1 MEKSRQN
8 QETSLTNAYSLFV
21 YAIRTQITK
30 DYYLR
35 RLRSFF
41 DYIKLLPNANIELRC
56 NQFAAVAIKDPKWT
70 FGTIINFLQYQK
82 ERVEREEITAATL
95 YNFVKA
101 LKLFC
106 EMSDVPIAWKKIT
119 RGLPKVRSFANDR
132 APTIE
137 EIRKMTEYSDR
148 RMKAIVYTMASS
160 GIRLGAWDYLHW
172 KDIEPISKD
181 GRVVAAKVT
190 VYSGEEDEYF
200 SFITPEALSELERWV
215 SYKQKFAPFTKAQRR
230 KRRMEVYKLH
240 FEQGVPATRIAELMK
255 VDRNTIN
262 NDLKIL
268 YRKALNDY
276 NPDDISLDD
285 LLQKQLLRLETQRDR
300 LGLYLSDAKD
310 INDKIAIERLIADID
325 FKLLGAI
332 EKVNHNI
339 GRFWDEIIKEIN
351 RIAKEKKLDIRYTSL
366 FELHKIS
373 IDSRESLDK
382 LKEEVLNEK
391 RRV

>member
-41 DYIKLLPNANIELRC
+41 DYIKSLPNANIQLRC

-70 FGTIINFLQYQK
+70 FGT
-82 ERVEREEITAATL
+82 
-95 YNFVKA
+95 
-101 LKLFC
+101 
-106 EMSDVPIAWKKIT
+106 
-119 RGLPKVRSFANDR
+119 
-132 APTIE
+132 
-137 EIRKMTEYSDR
+137 
-148 RMKAIVYTMASS
+148 
-160 GIRLGAWDYLHW
+160 
-172 KDIEPISKD
+172 
-181 GRVVAAKVT
+181 
-190 VYSGEEDEYF
+190 
-200 SFITPEALSELERWV
+200 
-215 SYKQKFAPFTKAQRR
+215 
-230 KRRMEVYKLH
+230 
-240 FEQGVPATRIAELMK
+240 
-255 VDRNTIN
+255 
-262 NDLKIL
+262 
-268 YRKALNDY
+268 
-276 NPDDISLDD
+276 
-285 LLQKQLLRLETQRDR
+285 
-300 LGLYLSDAKD
+300 
-310 INDKIAIERLIADID
+310 
-325 FKLLGAI
+325 
-332 EKVNHNI
+332 KVNHNI